1 MFKNLLKISDCNY
14 DDLNNIII
22 SGIEFKKGKKSNIL
36 NNKTGVLLFD
46 KPSLRTKLS
55 FMVGIEKLGGKSLY
69 FSPEEIGMGTREPV
83 PDVSSVVSRMAD
95 LAIIRTFEQ
104 SKIESF
110 SKFSS
115 IPVINALTDDEHP
128 CQALADI
135 MTIYEIYGDL
145 KSKNIAFIGDSNNVA
160 KSLGYAVLTLGGKF
174 SVASPPGYS
183 FDKETIDLFS
193 NLGNKNFIYSENP
206 EDIIVNKDIVY
217 TDVWTSMGQESE
229 KKQRLIDFKGFQ
241 ITTELL
247 DKANVNV
254 KFMHDLPAHP
264 GEEIEDG
271 LLYNPKSIVFDQA
284 ENRLWAQTALIEYIF
299 RSL

>member
-206 EDIIVNKDIVY
+206 EDIIVNTDIVY

>member
-83 PDVSSVVSRMAD
+83 PDISSVVSRMAD

-206 EDIIVNKDIVY
+206 EDIIVNTDIVY

>member
-135 MTIYEIYGDL
+135 MTIYEIYGEL

>member
-83 PDVSSVVSRMAD
+83 PDISSVVSRMAD

-135 MTIYEIYGDL
+135 MTIYEIYGEL

-206 EDIIVNKDIVY
+206 EDIIVNTDIVY

>member
-135 MTIYEIYGDL
+135 MTIYEIYGEL
-145 KSKNIAFIGDSNNVA
+145 KNKNIAFIGDSNNVA

-206 EDIIVNKDIVY
+206 EDIIVNTDIVY

>member
-83 PDVSSVVSRMAD
+83 PDISSVVSRMAD

-135 MTIYEIYGDL
+135 MTIYEIYGEL
-145 KSKNIAFIGDSNNVA
+145 KNKNIAFIGDSNNVA

-206 EDIIVNKDIVY
+206 EDIIVNTDIVY

>member
-1 MFKNLLKISDCNY
+1 
-14 DDLNNIII
+14 
-22 SGIEFKKGKKSNIL
+22 
-36 NNKTGVLLFD
+36 
-46 KPSLRTKLS
+46 
-55 FMVGIEKLGGKSLY
+55 MVGIEKLGGKSLY

-206 EDIIVNKDIVY
+206 EDIIVNTDIVY

>member
-135 MTIYEIYGDL
+135 MTIYEIYGEL

-206 EDIIVNKDIVY
+206 EDIIVNTDIVY